1 MPAVTLFVRRLPATA
16 TNANLAEVFSEIGP
30 LKNCFVVGD
39 RETKKCRGFGYVTFS
54 MEDDAQRAIKEV
66 REYEGEKIFVTV
78 AKKKPDNKKKKK
90 KVKTEED
97 SEDKTNPKHE
107 PTETK
112 SPAKSTGIK
121 KNKLKARLIIRNLS
135 FKCEEDDL
143 KQIFSEFGTVM
154 DAKIPLKPDGK
165 KRGFAFVQFK
175 NMAEAGKAL
184 AAMNLKEIKD
194 RQVAVDWA
202 IAKDKYLANQSAGAA
217 GTIKEENVNSKG
229 AGADGKE
236 KEAKKKPTLQETK
249 DDSESEEEEASED
262 DDDDEAN
269 SSEADNAEN
278 DSESQQTDSDASE
291 PEDDDD
297 DDDDSDDAEGKTPPK
312 KKRDPLPSDVN
323 EGRTIFIRNLAFD
336 TDEEGLEEVLLQFGE
351 LKYVRVVMSVDT
363 GYSKG
368 CAFAQFK
375 SKEAADKCIAAAAE
389 DEKEFGGIRVD
400 GRRLNVL
407 PAVNREDATKF
418 KDKKVKT
425 HTGSRNL
432 YLAREGLIRP
442 GSKSAEGVSE
452 TDLAK
457 RTRVSMKNRQVAVDW
472 AIAKDKYLANQS
484 AGAAGTIKEENV
496 NSKGAGADGK
506 EKEAKKKPTLQETK
520 DDSESEEEEASE
532 DDDDDEA
539 NSSEADNAENDSESQ
554 QTDSDASEPED
565 DDDDD
570 DDSDDAEGKTPP
582 KKKRDPLPSD
592 VNEGRT
598 IFIRN
603 LAFDTDEEGLEEVL
617 LQFGELKYV
626 RVVMSVDTGYSK
638 GCAFAQFKSKEAA
651 DKCIAAAA
659 EDEKEFGGIR
669 VDGRRLN
676 VLPAVNREDATKFK
690 DKKVKTHTGSR
701 NLYLA
706 REGLIRPGSKSAEG
720 VSETDLAKR
729 TRFEELKRSKLKD
742 MNIYVSKTRLC
753 VHNLPKNV
761 DQQKL
766 QKLCLSAAGGKG
778 VCITECRVMYDKKPI
793 RGQVIGK
800 SLGYGFVAFKEHEH
814 ALQALRH
821 LNNNPDIVG
830 PQKRPIVEFSLEDG
844 RKLKLKA
851 IRLENSKK
859 QLKKGSSQKGEQLPQ
874 QQQHSGKKKGPLRK
888 GNAANVVKQEKEQ
901 GSQYSGFMTKPEVE
915 HVELKDGKK
924 RPKVLHMP
932 SHRGPKIRKRDKGK
946 QPMVQP
952 KKQKKVPS
960 RKERK
965 GPTFIEK
972 SSTNRK
978 PNTKPAKLKFQ
989 NREDVRFDTLVNQY
1003 KKKLMGT
1010 SNTKTAVKKSKWF
1023 S

>member
-1 MPAVTLFVRRLPATA
+1 MSYFCCTVDRHSYDKLFNNAIATCILQYLPESVIKSAVLETFAAVKNSRAELVLKMPAVTLFVRRLPATA
-16 TNANLAEVFSEIGP
+16 TNENLAEVFSEIGP
-30 LKNCFVVGD
+30 LKNCFVVRD
-39 RETKKCRGFGYVTFS
+39 RETEKCRGFGYVTFS
-54 MEDDAQRAIKEV
+54 MEDDAQRALKEV
-66 REYEGEKIFVTV
+66 REFEGEKIFVTV
-78 AKKKPDNKKKKK
+78 AKKKPDDKKKKR
-90 KVKTEED
+90 KVKTEGD
-97 SEDKTNPKHE
+97 SEDLKKPKHD
-107 PTETK
+107 PTEAK

-121 KNKLKARLIIRNLS
+121 KTKLKARLIIRNLS
-135 FKCEEDDL
+135 FKCEEADL
-143 KQIFSEFGTVM
+143 KQIFSEFGTVNE
-154 DAKIPLKPDGK
+154 AKIPLKPDGK

-184 AAMNLKEIKD
+184 AMMNLKEIKD

-202 IAKDKYLANQSAGAA
+202 IAKDKYLTNQSAGAA
-217 GTIKEENVNSKG
+217 GTIKEENVDSKG

-236 KEAKKKPTLQETK
+236 KEAKKKPTSQEEK
-249 DDSESEEEEASED
+249 DDSESDEEDASED
-262 DDDDEAN
+262 EDDDKAN
-269 SSEADNAEN
+269 NSEEDDAEN
-278 DSESQQTDSDASE
+278 DSESQQTDSE

-297 DDDDSDDAEGKTPPK
+297 DDDTEGKTPPK

-323 EGRTIFIRNLAFD
+323 EGKTIFIRNLAFG
-336 TDEEGLEEVLLQFGE
+336 TDEEGLEEMLLQFGE

-375 SKEAADKCIAAAAE
+375 SKEAADKCIAAAA
-389 DEKEFGGIRVD
+389 
-400 GRRLNVL
+400 
-407 PAVNREDATKF
+407 
-418 KDKKVKT
+418 
-425 HTGSRNL
+425 
-432 YLAREGLIRP
+432 
-442 GSKSAEGVSE
+442 
-452 TDLAK
+452 
-457 RTRVSMKNRQVAVDW
+457 
-472 AIAKDKYLANQS
+472 
-484 AGAAGTIKEENV
+484 
-496 NSKGAGADGK
+496 
-506 EKEAKKKPTLQETK
+506 
-520 DDSESEEEEASE
+520 
-532 DDDDDEA
+532 
-539 NSSEADNAENDSESQ
+539 
-554 QTDSDASEPED
+554 
-565 DDDDD
+565 
-570 DDSDDAEGKTPP
+570 
-582 KKKRDPLPSD
+582 
-592 VNEGRT
+592 
-598 IFIRN
+598 
-603 LAFDTDEEGLEEVL
+603 
-617 LQFGELKYV
+617 
-626 RVVMSVDTGYSK
+626 
-638 GCAFAQFKSKEAA
+638 
-651 DKCIAAAA
+651 A
-659 EDEKEFGGIR
+659 EDEKEFGGIK

-676 VLPAVNREDATKFK
+676 IVAAVNREDADKFK

-729 TRFEELKRSKLKD
+729 TRFEELKRTKLKD
-742 MNIYVSKTRLC
+742 ISIYVSKTRLC
-753 VHNLPKNV
+753 VHNLSKNV

-778 VCITECRVMYDKKPI
+778 VHITECRVMYDKKPI

-800 SLGYGFVAFKEHEH
+800 SLGYGFVEFKEHEH

-821 LNNNPDIVG
+821 LNNNPDIFG

-859 QLKKGSSQKGEQLPQ
+859 QLKKCNSQKVEQLPQQQQ

-888 GNAANVVKQEKEQ
+888 GNAANVVKPEKEQ
-901 GSQYSGFMTKPEVE
+901 GSQYTGFITKPEVE

-924 RPKVLHMP
+924 RPKVLNMP

-960 RKERK
+960 RKERMVS
-965 GPTFIEK
+965 TFIEK
-972 SSTNRK
+972 SSMNRK
-978 PNTKPAKLKFQ
+978 QNGKPAKRNFQ

-1010 SNTKTAVKKSKWF
+1010 SNTKNAVKKSKWF

>member
-16 TNANLAEVFSEIGP
+16 TNENLAEVFSEIGP
-30 LKNCFVVGD
+30 LKNCFVVRD
-39 RETKKCRGFGYVTFS
+39 RETEKCRGFGYVTFS
-54 MEDDAQRAIKEV
+54 MEDDAQRALKEV
-66 REYEGEKIFVTV
+66 REFEGEKIFVTV
-78 AKKKPDNKKKKK
+78 AKKKPDDKKKKK
-90 KVKTEED
+90 KLKTEGD
-97 SEDKTNPKHE
+97 SEDKKKPKHE

-112 SPAKSTGIK
+112 SPAKNTGIK

-135 FKCEEDDL
+135 FMCEEADL
-143 KQIFSEFGTVM
+143 KQIFSEFGTVTE
-154 DAKIPLKPDGK
+154 AKIPLKPDGK
-165 KRGFAFVQFK
+165 KRGFAFVQFR

-202 IAKDKYLANQSAGAA
+202 IAKDKYLTNQSAGAA

-229 AGADGKE
+229 AGADGNE
-236 KEAKKKPTLQETK
+236 KEAKKKPTSQEEK
-249 DDSESEEEEASED
+249 DDSESEVEEEASED
-262 DDDDEAN
+262 DDDDDDEAN
-269 SSEADNAEN
+269 SSEEDDAEN

-291 PEDDDD
+291 SEDDEKDD
-297 DDDDSDDAEGKTPPK
+297 YDDDDSDNKQTPPK

-323 EGRTIFIRNLAFD
+323 EGKTIFIRNLAFD

-375 SKEAADKCIAAAAE
+375 TKEAADKCIAAAE

-400 GRRLNVL
+400 GRRLNIL
-407 PAVNREDATKF
+407 PAVNREDA
-418 KDKKVKT
+418 
-425 HTGSRNL
+425 
-432 YLAREGLIRP
+432 A
-442 GSKSAEGVSE
+442 
-452 TDLAK
+452 
-457 RTRVSMKNRQVAVDW
+457 
-472 AIAKDKYLANQS
+472 
-484 AGAAGTIKEENV
+484 
-496 NSKGAGADGK
+496 
-506 EKEAKKKPTLQETK
+506 
-520 DDSESEEEEASE
+520 
-532 DDDDDEA
+532 
-539 NSSEADNAENDSESQ
+539 
-554 QTDSDASEPED
+554 
-565 DDDDD
+565 
-570 DDSDDAEGKTPP
+570 
-582 KKKRDPLPSD
+582 
-592 VNEGRT
+592 
-598 IFIRN
+598 
-603 LAFDTDEEGLEEVL
+603 
-617 LQFGELKYV
+617 
-626 RVVMSVDTGYSK
+626 
-638 GCAFAQFKSKEAA
+638 
-651 DKCIAAAA
+651 
-659 EDEKEFGGIR
+659 
-669 VDGRRLN
+669 
-676 VLPAVNREDATKFK
+676 KFK

-729 TRFEELKRSKLKD
+729 TRFEELKRAKLKD
-742 MNIYVSKTRLC
+742 INVYVSKTRLC

-766 QKLCLSAAGGKG
+766 QKFCLSAAGGKG
-778 VCITECRVMYDKKPI
+778 VHITECRVMYDKKPI

-800 SLGYGFVAFKEHEH
+800 SLGYGFVEFKEHEH

-821 LNNNPDIVG
+821 LNNNPDIFG

-851 IRLENSKK
+851 MRLENSKK

-874 QQQHSGKKKGPLRK
+874 QQHLEKKKGPLRK
-888 GNAANVVKQEKEQ
+888 GNAANAVKQEKEQ

-960 RKERK
+960 RNERK
-965 GPTFIEK
+965 VSTFFEK
-972 SSTNRK
+972 SGMNREQ
-978 PNTKPAKLKFQ
+978 NGKPARKKFQ

-1010 SNTKTAVKKSKWF
+1010 SNTKTAIKKSKWF

>member
-1 MPAVTLFVRRLPATA
+1 MPAVTVFVRRLPATA
-16 TNANLAEVFSEIGP
+16 TNEHLAEVFSEIGP
-30 LKNCFVVGD
+30 LKNCFVVRD
-39 RETKKCRGFGYVTFS
+39 RETEKCRGFGYVTFS

-78 AKKKPDNKKKKK
+78 AKKKPDDKKKKK
-90 KVKTEED
+90 KK
-97 SEDKTNPKHE
+97 PKHE

-112 SPAKSTGIK
+112 SPAKRTGIK
-121 KNKLKARLIIRNLS
+121 KIKLKARLIIRNLS
-135 FKCEEDDL
+135 FKCEDDDL

-154 DAKIPLKPDGK
+154 EAKIPLKPDGK

-184 AAMNLKEIKD
+184 AAMNLKEIK
-194 RQVAVDWA
+194 
-202 IAKDKYLANQSAGAA
+202 
-217 GTIKEENVNSKG
+217 
-229 AGADGKE
+229 
-236 KEAKKKPTLQETK
+236 
-249 DDSESEEEEASED
+249 AS
-262 DDDDEAN
+262 
-269 SSEADNAEN
+269 
-278 DSESQQTDSDASE
+278 
-291 PEDDDD
+291 
-297 DDDDSDDAEGKTPPK
+297 PK

-375 SKEAADKCIAAAAE
+375 SKEGADKCIAAAAE

-407 PAVNREDATKF
+407 PAVNREDAVKF

-442 GSKSAEGVSE
+442 GSK
-452 TDLAK
+452 T
-457 RTRVSMKNRQVAVDW
+457 
-472 AIAKDKYLANQS
+472 
-484 AGAAGTIKEENV
+484 
-496 NSKGAGADGK
+496 
-506 EKEAKKKPTLQETK
+506 
-520 DDSESEEEEASE
+520 
-532 DDDDDEA
+532 
-539 NSSEADNAENDSESQ
+539 
-554 QTDSDASEPED
+554 
-565 DDDDD
+565 
-570 DDSDDAEGKTPP
+570 
-582 KKKRDPLPSD
+582 
-592 VNEGRT
+592 
-598 IFIRN
+598 
-603 LAFDTDEEGLEEVL
+603 
-617 LQFGELKYV
+617 
-626 RVVMSVDTGYSK
+626 
-638 GCAFAQFKSKEAA
+638 
-651 DKCIAAAA
+651 
-659 EDEKEFGGIR
+659 
-669 VDGRRLN
+669 
-676 VLPAVNREDATKFK
+676 
-690 DKKVKTHTGSR
+690 
-701 NLYLA
+701 
-706 REGLIRPGSKSAEG
+706 AEG

-729 TRFEELKRSKLKD
+729 TRFEELKRAKLKD
-742 MNIYVSKTRLC
+742 MNVYVSKTRLC
-753 VHNLPKNV
+753 VHNLPKIV

-766 QKLCLSAAGGKG
+766 QKLCFSAAGGKG
-778 VCITECRVMYDKKPI
+778 VRINECRVMYDKKPI
-793 RGQVIGK
+793 CGQVMGK
-800 SLGYGFVAFKEHEH
+800 SLGYGFVEFKEHEH

-821 LNNNPDIVG
+821 LNNNPDIFG

-851 IRLENSKK
+851 IRLENSKVRLSCILVSH
-859 QLKKGSSQKGEQLPQ
+859 QCDVLKMSKLNEQLPQ
-874 QQQHSGKKKGPLRK
+874 LQQHSGKKTGPLSK
-888 GNAANVVKQEKEQ
+888 ANAANVVKQEKEQ
-901 GSQYSGFMTKPEVE
+901 EREYSGFMTKPEVE

-965 GPTFIEK
+965 GSSFIEK
-972 SSTNRK
+972 SSMNRK
-978 PNTKPAKLKFQ
+978 PVSQ
-989 NREDVRFDTLVNQY
+989 RSREDVRFDTLVNQY

-1023 S
+1023 C

>member
-1 MPAVTLFVRRLPATA
+1 MPAVTVFVRRLPATA
-16 TNANLAEVFSEIGP
+16 TNEHLAEVFSEIGP
-30 LKNCFVVGD
+30 LKNCFVVRD
-39 RETKKCRGFGYVTFS
+39 RETEKCRGFGYVTFS

-78 AKKKPDNKKKKK
+78 AKKKPDDKKKKK
-90 KVKTEED
+90 KVKTEG
-97 SEDKTNPKHE
+97 
-107 PTETK
+107 ETK
-112 SPAKSTGIK
+112 SPAKRTGIK
-121 KNKLKARLIIRNLS
+121 KIKLKARLIIRNLS
-135 FKCEEDDL
+135 FKCEDDDL

-154 DAKIPLKPDGK
+154 EAKIPLKPDGK
-165 KRGFAFVQFK
+165 KRSFAFVQFK

-217 GTIKEENVNSKG
+217 DNVNFHLNSIK
-229 AGADGKE
+229 
-236 KEAKKKPTLQETK
+236 K

-262 DDDDEAN
+262 DDDEAN
-269 SSEADNAEN
+269 SSEEDDAEN

-291 PEDDDD
+291 SE
-297 DDDDSDDAEGKTPPK
+297 DDDSDDTEGKTSPK

-375 SKEAADKCIAAAAE
+375 SKEGADKCIAAAAE

-407 PAVNREDATKF
+407 PAVNREDAVKF

-425 HTGSRNL
+425 HTGS
-432 YLAREGLIRP
+432 P
-442 GSKSAEGVSE
+442 V
-452 TDLAK
+452 
-457 RTRVSMKNRQVAVDW
+457 
-472 AIAKDKYLANQS
+472 
-484 AGAAGTIKEENV
+484 
-496 NSKGAGADGK
+496 
-506 EKEAKKKPTLQETK
+506 TK
-520 DDSESEEEEASE
+520 CCQA
-532 DDDDDEA
+532 
-539 NSSEADNAENDSESQ
+539 
-554 QTDSDASEPED
+554 
-565 DDDDD
+565 
-570 DDSDDAEGKTPP
+570 
-582 KKKRDPLPSD
+582 
-592 VNEGRT
+592 
-598 IFIRN
+598 
-603 LAFDTDEEGLEEVL
+603 
-617 LQFGELKYV
+617 
-626 RVVMSVDTGYSK
+626 
-638 GCAFAQFKSKEAA
+638 
-651 DKCIAAAA
+651 
-659 EDEKEFGGIR
+659 
-669 VDGRRLN
+669 
-676 VLPAVNREDATKFK
+676 
-690 DKKVKTHTGSR
+690 
-701 NLYLA
+701 
-706 REGLIRPGSKSAEG
+706 
-720 VSETDLAKR
+720 
-729 TRFEELKRSKLKD
+729 FEELKRAKLKD
-742 MNIYVSKTRLC
+742 MNVYVCKTRLC
-753 VHNLPKNV
+753 VHNLPKIV

-766 QKLCLSAAGGKG
+766 QKLCFSAAGGKG
-778 VCITECRVMYDKKPI
+778 VRIAECRVMYDKKPI
-793 RGQVIGK
+793 CGQVIGK
-800 SLGYGFVAFKEHEH
+800 SLGYGFVEFKEHEH

-821 LNNNPDIVG
+821 LNNNPDIFG

-874 QQQHSGKKKGPLRK
+874 LQQHSGKKTGPLNK
-888 GNAANVVKQEKEQ
+888 ANAANVVKQEKEQ
-901 GSQYSGFMTKPEVE
+901 ERQYSGFMTKPEVE

-965 GPTFIEK
+965 GSSFIEK
-972 SSTNRK
+972 SSMNRK
-978 PNTKPAKLKFQ
+978 PNSKPAKRKFQ
-989 NREDVRFDTLVNQY
+989 SREDVRFDTLVNQY

-1023 S
+1023 C

>member
-16 TNANLAEVFSEIGP
+16 TNENLTEVFSEIGP
-30 LKNCFVVGD
+30 LKNCFVVRD
-39 RETKKCRGFGYVTFS
+39 RETEKCRGFGYVTFS

-66 REYEGEKIFVTV
+66 REYDGEKIFVTV

-90 KVKTEED
+90 KVKTEGD
-97 SEDKTNPKHE
+97 SEDKKNPKHE

-112 SPAKSTGIK
+112 RPAKSTGIK

-236 KEAKKKPTLQETK
+236 KEAKKKPTLQEEK
-249 DDSESEEEEASED
+249 DDSESEEEEGSED

-269 SSEADNAEN
+269 SSEADDAEN
-278 DSESQQTDSDASE
+278 YSESQQTDSDASE

-375 SKEAADKCIAAAAE
+375 SKE
-389 DEKEFGGIRVD
+389 V
-400 GRRLNVL
+400 
-407 PAVNREDATKF
+407 
-418 KDKKVKT
+418 
-425 HTGSRNL
+425 
-432 YLAREGLIRP
+432 
-442 GSKSAEGVSE
+442 
-452 TDLAK
+452 
-457 RTRVSMKNRQVAVDW
+457 
-472 AIAKDKYLANQS
+472 
-484 AGAAGTIKEENV
+484 
-496 NSKGAGADGK
+496 
-506 EKEAKKKPTLQETK
+506 
-520 DDSESEEEEASE
+520 
-532 DDDDDEA
+532 
-539 NSSEADNAENDSESQ
+539 
-554 QTDSDASEPED
+554 
-565 DDDDD
+565 
-570 DDSDDAEGKTPP
+570 
-582 KKKRDPLPSD
+582 
-592 VNEGRT
+592 
-598 IFIRN
+598 
-603 LAFDTDEEGLEEVL
+603 
-617 LQFGELKYV
+617 
-626 RVVMSVDTGYSK
+626 
-638 GCAFAQFKSKEAA
+638 A

-729 TRFEELKRSKLKD
+729 TRFEELKRAKLKD

-778 VCITECRVMYDKKPI
+778 VRITECRVMYDKKPI
-793 RGQVIGK
+793 HGQVIGK
-800 SLGYGFVAFKEHEH
+800 SLGYGFVAFNEHEH

-859 QLKKGSSQKGEQLPQ
+859 QLKKGSSQKGEQLP
-874 QQQHSGKKKGPLRK
+874 QQHSGKKKGPLRK

-989 NREDVRFDTLVNQY
+989 NREDVRFDTLVNRY

>member
-1 MPAVTLFVRRLPATA
+1 
-16 TNANLAEVFSEIGP
+16 
-30 LKNCFVVGD
+30 
-39 RETKKCRGFGYVTFS
+39 
-54 MEDDAQRAIKEV
+54 ME
-66 REYEGEKIFVTV
+66 
-78 AKKKPDNKKKKK
+78 
-90 KVKTEED
+90 
-97 SEDKTNPKHE
+97 
-107 PTETK
+107 
-112 SPAKSTGIK
+112 
-121 KNKLKARLIIRNLS
+121 
-135 FKCEEDDL
+135 
-143 KQIFSEFGTVM
+143 
-154 DAKIPLKPDGK
+154 AKIPLKPDGK

-175 NMAEAGKAL
+175 NMTEAGKAL
-184 AAMNLKEIKD
+184 ASMNLKEIKD

-229 AGADGKE
+229 AGYDGKE
-236 KEAKKKPTLQETK
+236 KEAKEKPTSQEEK
-249 DDSESEEEEASED
+249 DDSESEEEEASEEDD

-269 SSEADNAEN
+269 SSEEDDAEN
-278 DSESQQTDSDASE
+278 DSESQHSDSDVSE
-291 PEDDDD
+291 PEDDD
-297 DDDDSDDAEGKTPPK
+297 SDETEGKAPP

-375 SKEAADKCIAAAAE
+375 SKEAADKCIVAAE
-389 DEKEFGGIRVD
+389 DEKEFGVIRVD

-407 PAVNREDATKF
+407 PAVNREDA
-418 KDKKVKT
+418 V
-425 HTGSRNL
+425 
-432 YLAREGLIRP
+432 
-442 GSKSAEGVSE
+442 
-452 TDLAK
+452 
-457 RTRVSMKNRQVAVDW
+457 
-472 AIAKDKYLANQS
+472 
-484 AGAAGTIKEENV
+484 
-496 NSKGAGADGK
+496 
-506 EKEAKKKPTLQETK
+506 
-520 DDSESEEEEASE
+520 
-532 DDDDDEA
+532 
-539 NSSEADNAENDSESQ
+539 
-554 QTDSDASEPED
+554 
-565 DDDDD
+565 
-570 DDSDDAEGKTPP
+570 
-582 KKKRDPLPSD
+582 
-592 VNEGRT
+592 
-598 IFIRN
+598 
-603 LAFDTDEEGLEEVL
+603 
-617 LQFGELKYV
+617 
-626 RVVMSVDTGYSK
+626 
-638 GCAFAQFKSKEAA
+638 
-651 DKCIAAAA
+651 
-659 EDEKEFGGIR
+659 
-669 VDGRRLN
+669 
-676 VLPAVNREDATKFK
+676 KFK

-729 TRFEELKRSKLKD
+729 TRFEELKRAKLKD

-766 QKLCLSAAGGKG
+766 QKLCVSAAGGKG
-778 VCITECRVMYDKKPI
+778 LRITECRVMYDKKPI

-821 LNNNPDIVG
+821 LNNNPDIFG

-859 QLKKGSSQKGEQLPQ
+859 QLNKGSSQKGEQLPLP
-874 QQQHSGKKKGPLRK
+874 QQHSGKKGPLSK
-888 GNAANVVKQEKEQ
+888 GNAADVVKQKEQ

-946 QPMVQP
+946 QLMVQP
-952 KKQKKVPS
+952 KKLKKGPS
-960 RKERK
+960 RNERK
-965 GPTFIEK
+965 GSTFIEK
-972 SSTNRK
+972 RK
-978 PNTKPAKLKFQ
+978 PNSRPAKRKFQ
-989 NREDVRFDTLVNQY
+989 NRVDVRFDTLVNQY
-1003 KKKLMGT
+1003 KKKLMGK

>member
-90 KVKTEED
+90 KVKTEE
-97 SEDKTNPKHE
+97 
-107 PTETK
+107 ETK

-184 AAMNLKEIKD
+184 AAMNLKEIKGESSLD
-194 RQVAVDWA
+194 
-202 IAKDKYLANQSAGAA
+202 
-217 GTIKEENVNSKG
+217 TE
-229 AGADGKE
+229 
-236 KEAKKKPTLQETK
+236 
-249 DDSESEEEEASED
+249 DS
-262 DDDDEAN
+262 
-269 SSEADNAEN
+269 
-278 DSESQQTDSDASE
+278 
-291 PEDDDD
+291 
-297 DDDDSDDAEGKTPPK
+297 
-312 KKRDPLPSDVN
+312 
-323 EGRTIFIRNLAFD
+323 
-336 TDEEGLEEVLLQFGE
+336 
-351 LKYVRVVMSVDT
+351 
-363 GYSKG
+363 
-368 CAFAQFK
+368 
-375 SKEAADKCIAAAAE
+375 
-389 DEKEFGGIRVD
+389 
-400 GRRLNVL
+400 
-407 PAVNREDATKF
+407 
-418 KDKKVKT
+418 
-425 HTGSRNL
+425 
-432 YLAREGLIRP
+432 
-442 GSKSAEGVSE
+442 
-452 TDLAK
+452 
-457 RTRVSMKNRQVAVDW
+457 
-472 AIAKDKYLANQS
+472 
-484 AGAAGTIKEENV
+484 
-496 NSKGAGADGK
+496 
-506 EKEAKKKPTLQETK
+506 
-520 DDSESEEEEASE
+520 
-532 DDDDDEA
+532 
-539 NSSEADNAENDSESQ
+539 
-554 QTDSDASEPED
+554 
-565 DDDDD
+565 
-570 DDSDDAEGKTPP
+570 PP

-851 IRLENSKK
+851 IRLENSKVRLSCILVSF
-859 QLKKGSSQKGEQLPQ
+859 QCDVLKMSKLNEQLPQ

-978 PNTKPAKLKFQ
+978 PFQ

-1023 S
+1023 KED

>member
-16 TNANLAEVFSEIGP
+16 TNEHLAEVFSEIGP
-30 LKNCFVVGD
+30 LKNCFVVRD
-39 RETKKCRGFGYVTFS
+39 RETEKCRGFGYVTFS
-54 MEDDAQRAIKEV
+54 MEEDAQWAIKEV
-66 REYEGEKIFVTV
+66 KAYEGEKIFVTV

-90 KVKTEED
+90 KVKTEDD
-97 SEDKTNPKHE
+97 SEDTKKPQE

-112 SPAKSTGIK
+112 SPAKCTNIK

-143 KQIFSEFGTVM
+143 TQIFSKFGTVIE
-154 DAKIPLKPDGK
+154 AKIPLKPDGK

-184 AAMNLKEIKD
+184 AAMNLKEIKEINDILNITFLLNVFYTFLTD

-202 IAKDKYLANQSAGAA
+202 IAKDKYLATQSAGAA
-217 GTIKEENVNSKG
+217 GNVYFHFNSIK
-229 AGADGKE
+229 
-236 KEAKKKPTLQETK
+236 K

-262 DDDDEAN
+262 DDEAN
-269 SSEADNAEN
+269 SSEEEDAEN

-291 PEDDDD
+291 PDDYDDDD
-297 DDDDSDDAEGKTPPK
+297 DDTEGKTPPK
-312 KKRDPLPSDVN
+312 KKRDPLPTDVN

-351 LKYVRVVMSVDT
+351 LKYVRVVMNADT
-363 GYSKG
+363 GCSKG

-375 SKEAADKCIAAAAE
+375 SKEAAEKCIAAAAQ

-400 GRRLNVL
+400 GRRLNIL
-407 PAVNREDATKF
+407 PAVNREDAAKF

-442 GSKSAEGVSE
+442 GSNAAEEV
-452 TDLAK
+452 
-457 RTRVSMKNRQVAVDW
+457 
-472 AIAKDKYLANQS
+472 
-484 AGAAGTIKEENV
+484 
-496 NSKGAGADGK
+496 
-506 EKEAKKKPTLQETK
+506 
-520 DDSESEEEEASE
+520 
-532 DDDDDEA
+532 
-539 NSSEADNAENDSESQ
+539 SEAD
-554 QTDSDASEPED
+554 
-565 DDDDD
+565 
-570 DDSDDAEGKTPP
+570 
-582 KKKRDPLPSD
+582 
-592 VNEGRT
+592 
-598 IFIRN
+598 
-603 LAFDTDEEGLEEVL
+603 
-617 LQFGELKYV
+617 
-626 RVVMSVDTGYSK
+626 M
-638 GCAFAQFKSKEAA
+638 
-651 DKCIAAAA
+651 
-659 EDEKEFGGIR
+659 
-669 VDGRRLN
+669 
-676 VLPAVNREDATKFK
+676 
-690 DKKVKTHTGSR
+690 
-701 NLYLA
+701 
-706 REGLIRPGSKSAEG
+706 
-720 VSETDLAKR
+720 AKR
-729 TRFEELKRSKLKD
+729 TRFEELKRAKLKD
-742 MNIYVSKTRLC
+742 ISIYVSKTRLC
-753 VHNLPKNV
+753 VHNLPKSV

-778 VCITECRVMYDKKPI
+778 VRITECRVMYDKKPI

-800 SLGYGFVAFKEHEH
+800 SLGYGFVEFKEHEH

-821 LNNNPDIVG
+821 LNNNPDIFG

-859 QLKKGSSQKGEQLPQ
+859 QLKKGSSQKGEQPQ

-888 GNAANVVKQEKEQ
+888 ENAANVVKQKEQ
-901 GSQYSGFMTKPEVE
+901 GSQYSGFMSKPEVE

-952 KKQKKVPS
+952 KKQNKGPS

-965 GPTFIEK
+965 ISTFTEK
-972 SSTNRK
+972 SSMNRK
-978 PNTKPAKLKFQ
+978 QNGKPANRKFQ
-989 NREDVRFDTLVNQY
+989 NRDDVRFDTLVNQY

-1023 S
+1023 I

>member
-16 TNANLAEVFSEIGP
+16 TNENLAEVFSEVGP
-30 LKNCFVVGD
+30 LKNCFVVRD
-39 RETKKCRGFGYVTFS
+39 RETEKCRGFGYVTFS
-54 MEDDAQRAIKEV
+54 MEDDAQQAIKEV
-66 REYEGEKIFVTV
+66 REYEGENIFVTV

-90 KVKTEED
+90 K
-97 SEDKTNPKHE
+97 NPKHE

-184 AAMNLKEIKD
+184 AAMNLKEIKGESSLNTED
-194 RQVAVDWA
+194 CRNF
-202 IAKDKYLANQSAGAA
+202 K
-217 GTIKEENVNSKG
+217 
-229 AGADGKE
+229 
-236 KEAKKKPTLQETK
+236 K

-262 DDDDEAN
+262 DDDEAN
-269 SSEADNAEN
+269 SSEEDDAEN

-291 PEDDDD
+291 PEDDEKDD
-297 DDDDSDDAEGKTPPK
+297 YDDDDSDDTEGKSNSPPK

-375 SKEAADKCIAAAAE
+375 SKEAADKCITAAAE

-407 PAVNREDATKF
+407 PAVNREDA
-418 KDKKVKT
+418 V
-425 HTGSRNL
+425 
-432 YLAREGLIRP
+432 
-442 GSKSAEGVSE
+442 
-452 TDLAK
+452 
-457 RTRVSMKNRQVAVDW
+457 
-472 AIAKDKYLANQS
+472 
-484 AGAAGTIKEENV
+484 
-496 NSKGAGADGK
+496 
-506 EKEAKKKPTLQETK
+506 
-520 DDSESEEEEASE
+520 
-532 DDDDDEA
+532 
-539 NSSEADNAENDSESQ
+539 
-554 QTDSDASEPED
+554 
-565 DDDDD
+565 
-570 DDSDDAEGKTPP
+570 
-582 KKKRDPLPSD
+582 
-592 VNEGRT
+592 
-598 IFIRN
+598 
-603 LAFDTDEEGLEEVL
+603 
-617 LQFGELKYV
+617 
-626 RVVMSVDTGYSK
+626 
-638 GCAFAQFKSKEAA
+638 
-651 DKCIAAAA
+651 
-659 EDEKEFGGIR
+659 
-669 VDGRRLN
+669 
-676 VLPAVNREDATKFK
+676 KFK

-729 TRFEELKRSKLKD
+729 TRFEELKRAKLKD

-778 VCITECRVMYDKKPI
+778 VRITECRVMYDKKPI

-821 LNNNPDIVG
+821 LNNNPDIFG

-851 IRLENSKK
+851 I
-859 QLKKGSSQKGEQLPQ
+859 QEQLPQ

-915 HVELKDGKK
+915 HVEMKDGKK

-932 SHRGPKIRKRDKGK
+932 SHRGPKIRKRDKEK

-978 PNTKPAKLKFQ
+978 PVSQ
-989 NREDVRFDTLVNQY
+989 RVGREREIICLIEIN
-1003 KKKLMGT
+1003 
-1010 SNTKTAVKKSKWF
+1010 
-1023 S
+1023 

>member
-16 TNANLAEVFSEIGP
+16 TNENLTEVFSEIGP
-30 LKNCFVVGD
+30 LKNCFVVRD
-39 RETKKCRGFGYVTFS
+39 RETEKCRGFGYVTFS

-66 REYEGEKIFVTV
+66 REYDGEKIFVTV

-90 KVKTEED
+90 K
-97 SEDKTNPKHE
+97 NPKHE

-112 SPAKSTGIK
+112 RPAKSTGIK

-184 AAMNLKEIKD
+184 AAMNLKEIK
-194 RQVAVDWA
+194 
-202 IAKDKYLANQSAGAA
+202 G
-217 GTIKEENVNSKG
+217 E
-229 AGADGKE
+229 
-236 KEAKKKPTLQETK
+236 PTLQEEK
-249 DDSESEEEEASED
+249 DDSESEEEEGSED

-269 SSEADNAEN
+269 SSEADDAEN
-278 DSESQQTDSDASE
+278 YSESQQTDSDASE

-375 SKEAADKCIAAAAE
+375 SKE
-389 DEKEFGGIRVD
+389 V
-400 GRRLNVL
+400 
-407 PAVNREDATKF
+407 
-418 KDKKVKT
+418 
-425 HTGSRNL
+425 
-432 YLAREGLIRP
+432 
-442 GSKSAEGVSE
+442 
-452 TDLAK
+452 
-457 RTRVSMKNRQVAVDW
+457 
-472 AIAKDKYLANQS
+472 
-484 AGAAGTIKEENV
+484 
-496 NSKGAGADGK
+496 
-506 EKEAKKKPTLQETK
+506 
-520 DDSESEEEEASE
+520 
-532 DDDDDEA
+532 
-539 NSSEADNAENDSESQ
+539 
-554 QTDSDASEPED
+554 
-565 DDDDD
+565 
-570 DDSDDAEGKTPP
+570 
-582 KKKRDPLPSD
+582 
-592 VNEGRT
+592 
-598 IFIRN
+598 
-603 LAFDTDEEGLEEVL
+603 
-617 LQFGELKYV
+617 
-626 RVVMSVDTGYSK
+626 
-638 GCAFAQFKSKEAA
+638 A

-729 TRFEELKRSKLKD
+729 TRFEELKRAKLKD

-778 VCITECRVMYDKKPI
+778 VRITECRVMYDKKPI
-793 RGQVIGK
+793 HGQVIGK
-800 SLGYGFVAFKEHEH
+800 SLGYGFVAFNEHEH

-851 IRLENSKK
+851 IRLENSKVRLSCILVSF
-859 QLKKGSSQKGEQLPQ
+859 QCDVLKISQKGEQLP
-874 QQQHSGKKKGPLRK
+874 QQHSGKKKGPLRK

-952 KKQKKVPS
+952 KKQKK
-960 RKERK
+960 
-965 GPTFIEK
+965 
-972 SSTNRK
+972 
-978 PNTKPAKLKFQ
+978 NTKPAKLKFQ
-989 NREDVRFDTLVNQY
+989 NREDVRFDTLVNRY

-1023 S
+1023 KED

>member
-1 MPAVTLFVRRLPATA
+1 MPAVTVFVRRLPATA
-16 TNANLAEVFSEIGP
+16 TNEHLAEVFSEIGP
-30 LKNCFVVGD
+30 LKNCFVVRD
-39 RETKKCRGFGYVTFS
+39 RETEKCRGFGYVTFS

-78 AKKKPDNKKKKK
+78 AKKKPDDKKKKK
-90 KVKTEED
+90 KVKTEGD
-97 SEDKTNPKHE
+97 SEDKKKPKHE

-112 SPAKSTGIK
+112 SPAKRTGIK
-121 KNKLKARLIIRNLS
+121 KIKLKARLIIRNLS
-135 FKCEEDDL
+135 FKCEDDDL

-154 DAKIPLKPDGK
+154 EAKIPLKPDGK

-217 GTIKEENVNSKG
+217 GNVNFHLNSIK
-229 AGADGKE
+229 
-236 KEAKKKPTLQETK
+236 K

-262 DDDDEAN
+262 DDDEAN
-269 SSEADNAEN
+269 SSEEDDAEN

-291 PEDDDD
+291 SE
-297 DDDDSDDAEGKTPPK
+297 DDDSDDTEGKTSPK

-375 SKEAADKCIAAAAE
+375 SKEGADKCIAAAAE

-407 PAVNREDATKF
+407 PAVNREDAVKF

-442 GSKSAEGVSE
+442 GSK
-452 TDLAK
+452 T
-457 RTRVSMKNRQVAVDW
+457 
-472 AIAKDKYLANQS
+472 
-484 AGAAGTIKEENV
+484 
-496 NSKGAGADGK
+496 
-506 EKEAKKKPTLQETK
+506 
-520 DDSESEEEEASE
+520 
-532 DDDDDEA
+532 
-539 NSSEADNAENDSESQ
+539 
-554 QTDSDASEPED
+554 
-565 DDDDD
+565 
-570 DDSDDAEGKTPP
+570 
-582 KKKRDPLPSD
+582 
-592 VNEGRT
+592 
-598 IFIRN
+598 
-603 LAFDTDEEGLEEVL
+603 
-617 LQFGELKYV
+617 
-626 RVVMSVDTGYSK
+626 
-638 GCAFAQFKSKEAA
+638 
-651 DKCIAAAA
+651 
-659 EDEKEFGGIR
+659 
-669 VDGRRLN
+669 
-676 VLPAVNREDATKFK
+676 
-690 DKKVKTHTGSR
+690 
-701 NLYLA
+701 
-706 REGLIRPGSKSAEG
+706 AEG

-729 TRFEELKRSKLKD
+729 TRFEELKRAKLKD
-742 MNIYVSKTRLC
+742 MNVYVSKTRLC
-753 VHNLPKNV
+753 VHNLPKIV

-766 QKLCLSAAGGKG
+766 QKLCFSAAGGKG
-778 VCITECRVMYDKKPI
+778 VRINECRVMYDKKPI
-793 RGQVIGK
+793 CGQVMGK
-800 SLGYGFVAFKEHEH
+800 SLGYGFVEFKEHEH

-821 LNNNPDIVG
+821 LNNNPDIFG

-874 QQQHSGKKKGPLRK
+874 LQQHSGKKTGPLSK
-888 GNAANVVKQEKEQ
+888 ANAANVVKQEKEQ
-901 GSQYSGFMTKPEVE
+901 EREYSGFMTKPEVE

-965 GPTFIEK
+965 GSSFIEK
-972 SSTNRK
+972 SSMNRK
-978 PNTKPAKLKFQ
+978 PNSKPAKRKFQ
-989 NREDVRFDTLVNQY
+989 SREDVRFDTLVNQY

-1023 S
+1023 C

>member
-1 MPAVTLFVRRLPATA
+1 MPAVTVFVRRLPATA
-16 TNANLAEVFSEIGP
+16 TNEHLAEVFSEIGP
-30 LKNCFVVGD
+30 LKNCFVVRD
-39 RETKKCRGFGYVTFS
+39 RETEKCRGFGYVTFS

-78 AKKKPDNKKKKK
+78 AKKKPDDKKKKK
-90 KVKTEED
+90 
-97 SEDKTNPKHE
+97 KHE

-112 SPAKSTGIK
+112 SPAKRTGIK
-121 KNKLKARLIIRNLS
+121 KIKLKARLIIRNLS
-135 FKCEEDDL
+135 FKCEDDDL

-154 DAKIPLKPDGK
+154 EAKIPLKPDGK

-184 AAMNLKEIKD
+184 AAMNLKEIK
-194 RQVAVDWA
+194 
-202 IAKDKYLANQSAGAA
+202 G
-217 GTIKEENVNSKG
+217 E
-229 AGADGKE
+229 
-236 KEAKKKPTLQETK
+236 PTLQEEK

-262 DDDDEAN
+262 DDDEAN
-269 SSEADNAEN
+269 SSEEDDAEN

-291 PEDDDD
+291 SE
-297 DDDDSDDAEGKTPPK
+297 DDDSDDTEGKTSPK

-375 SKEAADKCIAAAAE
+375 SKEGADKCIAAAAE

-407 PAVNREDATKF
+407 PAVNREDAVKF

-442 GSKSAEGVSE
+442 GSK
-452 TDLAK
+452 T
-457 RTRVSMKNRQVAVDW
+457 
-472 AIAKDKYLANQS
+472 
-484 AGAAGTIKEENV
+484 
-496 NSKGAGADGK
+496 
-506 EKEAKKKPTLQETK
+506 
-520 DDSESEEEEASE
+520 
-532 DDDDDEA
+532 
-539 NSSEADNAENDSESQ
+539 
-554 QTDSDASEPED
+554 
-565 DDDDD
+565 
-570 DDSDDAEGKTPP
+570 
-582 KKKRDPLPSD
+582 
-592 VNEGRT
+592 
-598 IFIRN
+598 
-603 LAFDTDEEGLEEVL
+603 
-617 LQFGELKYV
+617 
-626 RVVMSVDTGYSK
+626 
-638 GCAFAQFKSKEAA
+638 
-651 DKCIAAAA
+651 
-659 EDEKEFGGIR
+659 
-669 VDGRRLN
+669 
-676 VLPAVNREDATKFK
+676 
-690 DKKVKTHTGSR
+690 
-701 NLYLA
+701 
-706 REGLIRPGSKSAEG
+706 AEG

-729 TRFEELKRSKLKD
+729 TRFEELKRAKLKD
-742 MNIYVSKTRLC
+742 MNVYVSKTRLC
-753 VHNLPKNV
+753 VHNLPKIV

-766 QKLCLSAAGGKG
+766 QKLCFSAAGGKG
-778 VCITECRVMYDKKPI
+778 VRIAECRVMYDKKPI
-793 RGQVIGK
+793 CGQVMGK
-800 SLGYGFVAFKEHEH
+800 SLGYGFVEFKEHEH

-821 LNNNPDIVG
+821 LNNNPDIFG
-830 PQKRPIVEFSLEDG
+830 PQKKPIVEFSLEDG

-851 IRLENSKK
+851 IRLENSKVRLSCILVSH
-859 QLKKGSSQKGEQLPQ
+859 QCDVLKMSKLNEQLPQ
-874 QQQHSGKKKGPLRK
+874 LQQHSGKKTGPLSK
-888 GNAANVVKQEKEQ
+888 ANAANVVKQEKEQ
-901 GSQYSGFMTKPEVE
+901 GRQYSGFMTKPEVE

-965 GPTFIEK
+965 GSSFIEK
-972 SSTNRK
+972 SSMNRK
-978 PNTKPAKLKFQ
+978 PVSQ
-989 NREDVRFDTLVNQY
+989 RSREDVRFDTLVNQY

-1023 S
+1023 C

>member
-16 TNANLAEVFSEIGP
+16 TNENLAEVFSEVGP
-30 LKNCFVVGD
+30 LKNCFVVRD
-39 RETKKCRGFGYVTFS
+39 RETEKCRGFGYVTFS
-54 MEDDAQRAIKEV
+54 MEDDAQQAIKEV
-66 REYEGEKIFVTV
+66 REYEGENIFVTV

-90 KVKTEED
+90 KVKTEGD
-97 SEDKTNPKHE
+97 SEDKKNPKHE

-217 GTIKEENVNSKG
+217 GTIKEENKG

-236 KEAKKKPTLQETK
+236 KEAKKKPTLQEEK

-262 DDDDEAN
+262 DDDEAN
-269 SSEADNAEN
+269 SSEEDDAEN

-291 PEDDDD
+291 PEDDEKDD
-297 DDDDSDDAEGKTPPK
+297 YDDDDSDDTEGKTPPK

-375 SKEAADKCIAAAAE
+375 SKEAADKCITAAAE

-407 PAVNREDATKF
+407 PAVNREDA
-418 KDKKVKT
+418 V
-425 HTGSRNL
+425 
-432 YLAREGLIRP
+432 
-442 GSKSAEGVSE
+442 
-452 TDLAK
+452 
-457 RTRVSMKNRQVAVDW
+457 
-472 AIAKDKYLANQS
+472 
-484 AGAAGTIKEENV
+484 
-496 NSKGAGADGK
+496 
-506 EKEAKKKPTLQETK
+506 
-520 DDSESEEEEASE
+520 
-532 DDDDDEA
+532 
-539 NSSEADNAENDSESQ
+539 
-554 QTDSDASEPED
+554 
-565 DDDDD
+565 
-570 DDSDDAEGKTPP
+570 
-582 KKKRDPLPSD
+582 
-592 VNEGRT
+592 
-598 IFIRN
+598 
-603 LAFDTDEEGLEEVL
+603 
-617 LQFGELKYV
+617 
-626 RVVMSVDTGYSK
+626 
-638 GCAFAQFKSKEAA
+638 
-651 DKCIAAAA
+651 
-659 EDEKEFGGIR
+659 
-669 VDGRRLN
+669 
-676 VLPAVNREDATKFK
+676 KFK

-729 TRFEELKRSKLKD
+729 TRFEELKRAKLKD

-778 VCITECRVMYDKKPI
+778 VRITECRVMYDKKPI

-821 LNNNPDIVG
+821 LNNNPDIFG

-859 QLKKGSSQKGEQLPQ
+859 QLRKGSSQKEEQLPQ

-915 HVELKDGKK
+915 HVEMKDGKK

-932 SHRGPKIRKRDKGK
+932 SHRGPKIRKRDKEK

-978 PNTKPAKLKFQ
+978 PVSQ
-989 NREDVRFDTLVNQY
+989 RVGREREII
-1003 KKKLMGT
+1003 
-1010 SNTKTAVKKSKWF
+1010 
-1023 S
+1023 

>member
-1 MPAVTLFVRRLPATA
+1 MPAVTLFVRRLPAAA
-16 TNANLAEVFSEIGP
+16 TNEHLAEVFSEIGP

-39 RETKKCRGFGYVTFS
+39 RETEKCRGFGYVTFS
-54 MEDDAQRAIKEV
+54 MEEDAQRAIKEV
-66 REYEGEKIFVTV
+66 KVYEGEKIFVTV

-97 SEDKTNPKHE
+97 SEDTKKPQE

-112 SPAKSTGIK
+112 SPAKCTNIK

-135 FKCEEDDL
+135 FKCEEADL
-143 KQIFSEFGTVM
+143 TQIFSKFGTVIE
-154 DAKIPLKPDGK
+154 AKIPLKPDGK

-202 IAKDKYLANQSAGAA
+202 IAKDKYLATQSAGAA
-217 GTIKEENVNSKG
+217 GTVKEENVNSNSKG
-229 AGADGKE
+229 AGADGNE
-236 KEAKKKPTLQETK
+236 KEAKKKPTSQEEK

-262 DDDDEAN
+262 EDDDEAN
-269 SSEADNAEN
+269 SSEEEDAEN

-291 PEDDDD
+291 PDDYDDDD
-297 DDDDSDDAEGKTPPK
+297 DDDDTEGKTPPK
-312 KKRDPLPSDVN
+312 KKRDPLPTDVN

-351 LKYVRVVMSVDT
+351 LKYVRVVMNADT
-363 GYSKG
+363 GCSKG

-375 SKEAADKCIAAAAE
+375 SKEAAEKCIAAAAQ
-389 DEKEFGGIRVD
+389 DEKEFGGIKVD
-400 GRRLNVL
+400 GRRLNIL
-407 PAVNREDATKF
+407 PAVNREDAAKF

-442 GSKSAEGVSE
+442 GSNAAEEV
-452 TDLAK
+452 
-457 RTRVSMKNRQVAVDW
+457 
-472 AIAKDKYLANQS
+472 
-484 AGAAGTIKEENV
+484 
-496 NSKGAGADGK
+496 
-506 EKEAKKKPTLQETK
+506 
-520 DDSESEEEEASE
+520 
-532 DDDDDEA
+532 
-539 NSSEADNAENDSESQ
+539 SEAD
-554 QTDSDASEPED
+554 
-565 DDDDD
+565 
-570 DDSDDAEGKTPP
+570 
-582 KKKRDPLPSD
+582 
-592 VNEGRT
+592 
-598 IFIRN
+598 
-603 LAFDTDEEGLEEVL
+603 
-617 LQFGELKYV
+617 
-626 RVVMSVDTGYSK
+626 M
-638 GCAFAQFKSKEAA
+638 
-651 DKCIAAAA
+651 
-659 EDEKEFGGIR
+659 
-669 VDGRRLN
+669 
-676 VLPAVNREDATKFK
+676 
-690 DKKVKTHTGSR
+690 
-701 NLYLA
+701 
-706 REGLIRPGSKSAEG
+706 
-720 VSETDLAKR
+720 AKR
-729 TRFEELKRSKLKD
+729 TRFEELKRAKLKD
-742 MNIYVSKTRLC
+742 ISIYVSKTRLC
-753 VHNLPKNV
+753 VHNLPKSV

-778 VCITECRVMYDKKPI
+778 VRITECRVMYDKKPI

-800 SLGYGFVAFKEHEH
+800 SLGYGFVEFKEHEH

-821 LNNNPDIVG
+821 LNNNPDIFG

-859 QLKKGSSQKGEQLPQ
+859 QLKKVSSQKGEQPQ

-888 GNAANVVKQEKEQ
+888 ENAANVVKQKDQ
-901 GSQYSGFMTKPEVE
+901 GSQYSGFMSKPEVE

-952 KKQKKVPS
+952 KKQNKGPS
-960 RKERK
+960 RKERMIS
-965 GPTFIEK
+965 TFTEK
-972 SSTNRK
+972 SSMNRK
-978 PNTKPAKLKFQ
+978 PNGKPAKRKFQ
-989 NREDVRFDTLVNQY
+989 NRDDVRFDTLVNQY

-1023 S
+1023 I

>member
-1 MPAVTLFVRRLPATA
+1 MPAVTLFVRRLPAAA
-16 TNANLAEVFSEIGP
+16 TNQRLAELFSEVGP
-30 LKNCFVVGD
+30 LKNCFVVRD
-39 RETKKCRGFGYVTFS
+39 RETEKCRGFGYVTFS

-78 AKKKPDNKKKKK
+78 AKKKPDDKKKKK
-90 KVKTEED
+90 KVKTEGD
-97 SEDKTNPKHE
+97 SEDKKEPKHE
-107 PTETK
+107 HTQTK

-143 KQIFSEFGTVM
+143 KQIFSEYGTVM
-154 DAKIPLKPDGK
+154 EAKIPLKPDGK
-165 KRGFAFVQFK
+165 KRGFAFVQFR
-175 NMAEAGKAL
+175 NMTEAGKAL
-184 AAMNLKEIKD
+184 ASMNLKEIKD

-236 KEAKKKPTLQETK
+236 KEAKEKPTSQEEK
-249 DDSESEEEEASED
+249 DDSESEEEEASEE
-262 DDDDEAN
+262 DDEAN
-269 SSEADNAEN
+269 SSEEDDAEN
-278 DSESQQTDSDASE
+278 DSESQHSDSDASE

-297 DDDDSDDAEGKTPPK
+297 SDETEGKTPP

-375 SKEAADKCIAAAAE
+375 SKEAADKCIVAAE

-407 PAVNREDATKF
+407 PAVNREDA
-418 KDKKVKT
+418 V
-425 HTGSRNL
+425 
-432 YLAREGLIRP
+432 
-442 GSKSAEGVSE
+442 
-452 TDLAK
+452 
-457 RTRVSMKNRQVAVDW
+457 
-472 AIAKDKYLANQS
+472 
-484 AGAAGTIKEENV
+484 
-496 NSKGAGADGK
+496 
-506 EKEAKKKPTLQETK
+506 
-520 DDSESEEEEASE
+520 
-532 DDDDDEA
+532 
-539 NSSEADNAENDSESQ
+539 
-554 QTDSDASEPED
+554 
-565 DDDDD
+565 
-570 DDSDDAEGKTPP
+570 
-582 KKKRDPLPSD
+582 
-592 VNEGRT
+592 
-598 IFIRN
+598 
-603 LAFDTDEEGLEEVL
+603 
-617 LQFGELKYV
+617 
-626 RVVMSVDTGYSK
+626 
-638 GCAFAQFKSKEAA
+638 
-651 DKCIAAAA
+651 
-659 EDEKEFGGIR
+659 
-669 VDGRRLN
+669 
-676 VLPAVNREDATKFK
+676 KFK

-729 TRFEELKRSKLKD
+729 TRFEELKRAKLKD

-766 QKLCLSAAGGKG
+766 QKLCVSAAGGKELR
-778 VCITECRVMYDKKPI
+778 ITECRVMYDKKPI
-793 RGQVIGK
+793 HGQVIGK
-800 SLGYGFVAFKEHEH
+800 SLGYGFVEFKEHEH

-821 LNNNPDIVG
+821 LNNNPDIFG

-874 QQQHSGKKKGPLRK
+874 QQQQHSGMKGPLSK
-888 GNAANVVKQEKEQ
+888 GNSADVVKQEKEQ

-915 HVELKDGKK
+915 HVELEDGKK

-946 QPMVQP
+946 QLMVQP
-952 KKQKKVPS
+952 KKLKKGPS

-965 GPTFIEK
+965 GSTFMEK
-972 SSTNRK
+972 SSENRK
-978 PNTKPAKLKFQ
+978 PNSKPAKRKFQ

-1010 SNTKTAVKKSKWF
+1010 SNAKTAVKKSKWF